1 MQSMTGY
8 GSASL
13 AMGEL
18 QVSIEIQSVNRRGLE
33 LGISL
38 PREWQAWEPTLV
50 SKVKSLCF
58 RGKINAT
65 VKVAC
70 AEGENGLQWDESA
83 LEATLLRLKG
93 LSERLEIPWPPDTDT
108 LVRLISLHRSEGSL
122 AATDEIQRSL
132 EQTFDKALSSFVEM
146 RACEGGSL
154 RNDFIQRVDRLE
166 ALLKQIIEQA
176 DGSVD
181 RYRGLLMERLQQ
193 AGLDLDLQDERV
205 LKEVAIFAD
214 RCDITEETTRLA
226 SHFAQFRDVLKGADG
241 GDAVG
246 RKLEFI
252 LQEINREF
260 NTIGSKSNRIEISQA
275 VIEAKNEIERV
286 REQVQNVE

>member
-8 GSASL
+8 GSANL
-13 AMGEL
+13 AIGEL

-38 PREWQAWEPTLV
+38 PREWSAWEPALS
-50 SKVKSLCF
+50 SKIKSRCF

-65 VKVAC
+65 VKVTR

-83 LEATLLRLKG
+83 LEATLMRLKG
-93 LSERLEIPWPPDTDT
+93 LSERLETTWPPDADT
-108 LVRLISLHRSEGSL
+108 LVRLISLHRNEGGLESS
-122 AATDEIQRSL
+122 DEIRQLL
-132 EQTFDKALSSFVEM
+132 ERAFDKALSGFVEM
-146 RACEGGSL
+146 RACEGESL
-154 RNDFIQRVDRLE
+154 RKDFLMRVDRLD
-166 ALLKQIIEQA
+166 ALLRQIIEHA
-176 DGSVD
+176 DGSVE

-193 AGLDLDLQDERV
+193 AGLELDVQDERV

-214 RCDITEETTRLA
+214 RCDITEETTRLV
-226 SHFAQFRDVLKGADG
+226 SHFNQFCDVLKGADG

-260 NTIGSKSNRIEISQA
+260 NTIGSKSNRIEISQS

-286 REQVQNVE
+286 REQVQNIE